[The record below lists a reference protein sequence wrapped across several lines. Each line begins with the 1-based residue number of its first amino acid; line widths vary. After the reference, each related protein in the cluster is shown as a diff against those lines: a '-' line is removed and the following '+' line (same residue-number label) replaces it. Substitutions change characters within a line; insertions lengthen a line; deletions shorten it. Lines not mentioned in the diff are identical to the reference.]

1 MKNKTKIFFLAI
13 IASVILGSI
22 GKNIYFKR
30 ILEKE
35 LSKSLKQNVTIKK
48 ANLNILSNS
57 FKLENTI
64 FEKDKIQI
72 THLYTEMSFKEFL
85 KDKKNFTIES
95 IDIKDIIFINQS
107 EVSSSTNSKD
117 ETITTKFP
125 EHNISAKSEIKNEKT
140 SQFLNEIDKQ
150 IKNDGGLSN
159 IFNSALNKEN
169 FSKNMSNNLT
179 NFLIKNADFIDII
192 LQTEINSHLKNRI
205 NSFSKNSKEFIY
217 KIKIKNNENNIL
229 IKNISFSGSN
239 NNIKFLGNF
248 KNFNTDFSKNTLLP
262 INITLSEI
270 NGNGEGKI
278 YGDLNSNTLSG
289 NIYMK
294 LNNFKATSFNN
305 INTYLSDGNI
315 NSEQIININGEI
327 IKIDGTTEISHIQI
341 NKSTIQNSN
350 SLDNFKKNILNEFI
364 RLTETKEYNL
374 KVYNNFSTN
383 TNFINIK
390 TTLPE
395 EIRRTLINNRV
406 TFNDFLENQL
416 KNQYKNSFEEKKN
429 KVKNFF
435 KNIF

>member
-217 KIKIKNNENNIL
+217 KIK
-229 IKNISFSGSN
+229 
-239 NNIKFLGNF
+239 
-248 KNFNTDFSKNTLLP
+248 
-262 INITLSEI
+262 
-270 NGNGEGKI
+270 KI
-278 YGDLNSNTLSG
+278 AN
-289 NIYMK
+289 
-294 LNNFKATSFNN
+294 
-305 INTYLSDGNI
+305 
-315 NSEQIININGEI
+315 
-327 IKIDGTTEISHIQI
+327 
-341 NKSTIQNSN
+341 
-350 SLDNFKKNILNEFI
+350 
-364 RLTETKEYNL
+364 
-374 KVYNNFSTN
+374 
-383 TNFINIK
+383 
-390 TTLPE
+390 
-395 EIRRTLINNRV
+395 
-406 TFNDFLENQL
+406 
-416 KNQYKNSFEEKKN
+416 
-429 KVKNFF
+429 
-435 KNIF
+435 

>member
-1 MKNKTKIFFLAI
+1 MKDKTKIFFLAI

>member
-22 GKNIYFKR
+22 RKNIYFKR

-248 KNFNTDFSKNTLLP
+248 KNFNTDFSKNILLP

>member
-217 KIKIKNNENNIL
+217 KIKIKNNKNNIL

>member
-1 MKNKTKIFFLAI
+1 
-13 IASVILGSI
+13 
-22 GKNIYFKR
+22 
-30 ILEKE
+30 
-35 LSKSLKQNVTIKK
+35 
-48 ANLNILSNS
+48 
-57 FKLENTI
+57 
-64 FEKDKIQI
+64 
-72 THLYTEMSFKEFL
+72 
-85 KDKKNFTIES
+85 
-95 IDIKDIIFINQS
+95 
-107 EVSSSTNSKD
+107 
-117 ETITTKFP
+117 
-125 EHNISAKSEIKNEKT
+125 
-140 SQFLNEIDKQ
+140 
-150 IKNDGGLSN
+150 
-159 IFNSALNKEN
+159 
-169 FSKNMSNNLT
+169 
-179 NFLIKNADFIDII
+179 
-192 LQTEINSHLKNRI
+192 
-205 NSFSKNSKEFIY
+205 
-217 KIKIKNNENNIL
+217 
-229 IKNISFSGSN
+229 
-239 NNIKFLGNF
+239 
-248 KNFNTDFSKNTLLP
+248 
-262 INITLSEI
+262 
-270 NGNGEGKI
+270 
-278 YGDLNSNTLSG
+278 
-289 NIYMK
+289 MK

>member
-248 KNFNTDFSKNTLLP
+248 KNFNTDFSKNILLP